1 MRRHY
6 LLVALVVTVLPEP
19 AWAHLVSTRFGE
31 LYAGLM
37 HPLTTLQH
45 LVPWV
50 GLGLLGGLLQT
61 DTSRLAL
68 LSFPLAVGS
77 GALIAAAAPQVAIID
92 GFNLLTFVL
101 LGVLVA
107 LAADLGRATF
117 LSLAVVVGLSHGY
130 ANGTTE
136 LAGGQLT
143 LYVAGVTLA
152 GYLLVT
158 LTMGLTH
165 FVATRLTWGSIAIR
179 AAGSWIVAVGLV
191 FGTYRLTLIG

>member
-1 MRRHY
+1 MRPY
-6 LLVALVVTVLPEP
+6 FLAATLLLACLPEP

-45 LVPWV
+45 LVPWL
-50 GLGLLGGLLQT
+50 GLGLLGGLLRT
-61 DTSRLAL
+61 EASRWAL
-68 LSFPLAVGS
+68 LAFPLAVGT
-77 GALIAAAAPQVAIID
+77 GAFVAAVVPQLAGVD

-101 LGVLVA
+101 LGLLVA
-107 LAADLGRATF
+107 ISADLGRVFF
-117 LSLAVVVGLSHGY
+117 LSLAVLIGLSHGY

-136 LAGGQLT
+136 LTGGPLA

-158 LTMGLTH
+158 LTMGVTR
-165 FVATRLTWGSIAIR
+165 FVATRAPWGSIAIR

-191 FGTYRLTLIG
+191 FGTYRLTQLA